1 MTKSDLVD
9 AVASAT
15 GGSKASASAA
25 VDAVFESITG
35 ALKGGDKVTITGFGT
50 FGVSDRAARTG
61 VNPRT
66 GEKINIA
73 ARKAPKF
80 TAGSQLKSAVSS

>member
-35 ALKGGDKVTITGFGT
+35 ALK
-50 FGVSDRAARTG
+50 RR
-61 VNPRT
+61 
-66 GEKINIA
+66 
-73 ARKAPKF
+73 
-80 TAGSQLKSAVSS
+80 